1 MMKSS
6 LLLIHQGALG
16 DFILTFPAIIRLKSH
31 FQRIDV
37 LCQNQL
43 GKLAGALDLAQKWF
57 PAEASSFASL
67 FSDHLDPGIEALLKG
82 YEAILLF
89 TLSDRLEQSIR
100 SVTANLRCRLAP
112 KPPVHQRTHVSQFIL
127 DGIFKCG
134 LISEAEAKLEDIP
147 MPTYDSRGRIR
158 NKILLHPGAGS
169 IRKRWPLANFLEAAA
184 ELDGAGL
191 KPEFILGPAEEGLA
205 VDLRQSHRIVHILE
219 DLLTLLNLFNTAGGY
234 IGNDSGASHLA
245 AYSGLPTTVIF
256 GPADPERWKPV
267 GPAVAAVRPAL
278 DCVPCFEIEENNCE
292 DQQCLENISLQAVMA
307 AFYRVYSRF

>member
-1 MMKSS
+1 M
-6 LLLIHQGALG
+6 
-16 DFILTFPAIIRLKSH
+16 
-31 FQRIDV
+31 
-37 LCQNQL
+37 
-43 GKLAGALDLAQKWF
+43 GKLAGALNLAQKWF

-67 FSDHLDPGIEALLKG
+67 FSDHVEPGIEALLKG

-147 MPTYDSRGRIR
+147 MPTHDSRGRIR

-169 IRKRWPLANFLEAAA
+169 IRKRWPLANFLQ
-184 ELDGAGL
+184 LSSKLKSDGL
-191 KPEFILGPAEEGLA
+191 KTVFVLGPAEEALGES
-205 VDLRQSHRIVHILE
+205 LRNSDHTVHILD
-219 DLLTLLNLFNTAGGY
+219 DLLELLDLLNTAGGY

-256 GPADPERWKPV
+256 GPADPKRWKPV
-267 GPAVAAVRPAL
+267 GQAVAAVRPAL
-278 DCVPCFEIEENNCE
+278 DCEPCFETDENNCE
-292 DQQCLENISLQAVMA
+292 DQKCLEDISLQAVMV